1 MAPFEHQKHDLNDVI
16 SAARG
21 AAPRNESDRKLT
33 LGRAD
38 SGLPVGPSGG
48 GVGAR
53 RDPRTTN
60 NPMCSESATRIR
72 RRFADVSRT
81 FRDVSHVSRTFRTFR
96 GRFAVRIGETWMFR
110 TVSQSF
116 RGAYAP

>member
-1 MAPFEHQKHDLNDVI
+1 MEHMAPVEHQKHDLNDVI
-16 SAARG
+16 SAASG

-53 RDPRTTN
+53 RDPPTTN
-60 NPMCSESATRIR
+60 CPAFIR
-72 RRFADVSRT
+72 V
-81 FRDVSHVSRTFRTFR
+81 V
-96 GRFAVRIGETWMFR
+96 
-110 TVSQSF
+110 TVSSVV
-116 RGAYAP
+116 

>member
-1 MAPFEHQKHDLNDVI
+1 MGVACGLTPDQRVQWLEHMVAPFEHPKHDLNDVI

-38 SGLPVGPSGG
+38 SGLPLGPSGG

-53 RDPRTTN
+53 RDPPTTN
-60 NPMCSESATRIR
+60 CPAFISSDSSLC
-72 RRFADVSRT
+72 T
-81 FRDVSHVSRTFRTFR
+81 F
-96 GRFAVRIGETWMFR
+96 
-110 TVSQSF
+110 
-116 RGAYAP
+116 

>member
-16 SAARG
+16 SAASG

-33 LGRAD
+33 LGPAD

-60 NPMCSESATRIR
+60 CLAFIGSDSRNPR
-72 RRFADVSRT
+72 
-81 FRDVSHVSRTFRTFR
+81 
-96 GRFAVRIGETWMFR
+96 
-110 TVSQSF
+110 
-116 RGAYAP
+116 

>member
-21 AAPRNESDRKLT
+21 AAPRNKSDRKLT

-48 GVGAR
+48 GVGAH
-53 RDPRTTN
+53 RDPRTTICPTIIGN
-60 NPMCSESATRIR
+60 DSMCDNGQELGFVNS
-72 RRFADVSRT
+72 
-81 FRDVSHVSRTFRTFR
+81 
-96 GRFAVRIGETWMFR
+96 
-110 TVSQSF
+110 
-116 RGAYAP
+116 

>member
-1 MAPFEHQKHDLNDVI
+1 MAPFEHQKHDLNDAI

-60 NPMCSESATRIR
+60 CPAFIGSDSIT
-72 RRFADVSRT
+72 
-81 FRDVSHVSRTFRTFR
+81 HVTAS
-96 GRFAVRIGETWMFR
+96 G
-110 TVSQSF
+110 Q
-116 RGAYAP
+116 